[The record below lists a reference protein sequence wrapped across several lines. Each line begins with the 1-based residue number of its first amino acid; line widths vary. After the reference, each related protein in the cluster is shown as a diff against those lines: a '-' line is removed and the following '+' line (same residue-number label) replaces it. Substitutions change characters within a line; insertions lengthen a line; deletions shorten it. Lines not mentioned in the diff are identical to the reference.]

1 MRPRLSAKQLHLSRH
16 GKQVLHSVDFELSAG
31 DLVGIVGG
39 NGAGKSTLLKALM
52 SLLPVERG
60 NLSLGDQA
68 LHEWTARER
77 AKQLAYLAQGHDAQW
92 PLTAQAVV
100 ALGRL
105 PHVRHAAHDANIVAS
120 VMKETGTW
128 ELRARNVQ
136 TLSGGEL
143 ARVLLARALA
153 VEAPL
158 LLADEPLSA
167 LDPAHQLRIM
177 QVLQTRAQQGMG
189 IAVVMHDL
197 LLATRYCS
205 HLLMLHQ
212 GRVLAF
218 GVPQAVCTPANL
230 AQCFGI
236 EAVPISFEGQTVH
249 LPWRLAH
256 AAQAC
261 ALT

>member
-1 MRPRLSAKQLHLSRH
+1 MMTRLSATQLHLSRH
-16 GKQVLHSVDFELSAG
+16 GKQVLHGVDFELRAG

-52 SLLPVERG
+52 GLLPMDQGKVC
-60 NLSLGDQA
+60 LGGQA
-68 LHEWTARER
+68 LHGLTARER

-92 PLTAQAVV
+92 PLTAHAVV

-105 PHVRHAAHDANIVAS
+105 PHVRHAANDASIVAS
-120 VMKETGTW
+120 VMQETGIW
-128 ELRARNVQ
+128 ALRARNVQ

-205 HLLMLHQ
+205 HLLLLHQ
-212 GRVLAF
+212 GCVLAF
-218 GVPQAVCTPANL
+218 GSPQAVCTPANL

-236 EAVPISFEGQTVH
+236 EAVAITLEGQTVH
-249 LPWRLAH
+249 LPWRLA
-256 AAQAC
+256 AQAR